1 MALPVRGFGL
11 NEDGEL
17 DVVGCA
23 FVKISGRDATK
34 QGALVR
40 ARMVQGDCYL
50 DTTVGVPYLQLLGE
64 KGVDPLVL
72 REAVRER
79 IASVPDI
86 TEVRGSQI
94 IVDRVERTGSVAYRF
109 RDIFSSQPVED
120 ET

>member
-1 MALPVRGFGL
+1 MKPIEKTVARLLSVFGDPKTPDPALFI
-11 NEDGEL
+11 EEFSK
-17 DVVGCA
+17 A
-23 FVKISGRDATK
+23 
-34 QGALVR
+34 
-40 ARMVQGDCYL
+40 M
-50 DTTVGVPYLQLLGE
+50 